1 MNDIE
6 EITVIF
12 TKHCNI
18 KCAFCNVI
26 HNQHLNDDI
35 NRNIVMSKLD
45 HIQHIIES
53 TSKSTINVVLMG
65 GELFC
70 DDIND
75 DVIQSYYDFLQQI
88 KYYCLTNNKQLTISL
103 MSNLITKKIQRII
116 KLAKSFDNC
125 DIHGSFDFIGR
136 FANEQLVK
144 LW

>member
-12 TKHCNI
+12 TKHCNL

-26 HNQHLNDDI
+26 YKQHLNDDI

-45 HIQHIIES
+45 HIQRIIES
-53 TSKSTINVVLMG
+53 TSKSTINIVLMG

-70 DDIND
+70 DDIDD
-75 DVIQSYYDFLQQI
+75 DVIQSYHDLLKQVEQCCTI
-88 KYYCLTNNKQLTISL
+88 NNKRLTVSL
-103 MSNLITKKIQRII
+103 MSNLITKKVQRII

-125 DIHGSFDFIGR
+125 DIHGSFDFVGR
-136 FANEQLVK
+136 FANEHVIE